1 MVARPTINALDR
13 VFTAAISTHGVG
25 IVNAY
30 PSGCGYCVSKLAFSL
45 DRPAKRKQY
54 SFMQK
59 NSVVSSAKTFSA
71 AFLALIFSAQISSAQ
86 WIAYD
91 FSPYAA
97 YRTSYGLT
105 TNANSTSTTILTNGW
120 PTNWNNFTNRGVLVV
135 QFSTNTNTPNV
146 MTCLTP
152 LIYLFSTNT
161 NILTTNNYQTNTP
174 QLALTNT
181 NATGANSF
189 SNICYISRANFS
201 RNIYMVGQY
210 SLVVTNAGT
219 NVGTNTVGTFN
230 SPCLGYTTN
239 TIGTNGVPAGTNYY
253 PAILQL
259 KISSLNGSNAATSF
273 NQQLSLPL
281 TLNTTLTK
289 IINTNTNFGSAAL
302 TNPGVMYS
310 NVVNCIRSNS
320 TYINP

>member
-1 MVARPTINALDR
+1 MGLP
-13 VFTAAISTHGVG
+13 
-25 IVNAY
+25 
-30 PSGCGYCVSKLAFSL
+30 
-45 DRPAKRKQY
+45 
-54 SFMQK
+54 
-59 NSVVSSAKTFSA
+59 A
-71 AFLALIFSAQISSAQ
+71 AFFFCFLSWAQISSAQ

-105 TNANSTSTTILTNGW
+105 TNSNSTSTTILTNGW
-120 PTNWNNFTNRGVLVV
+120 PTNWNNFSNRGVLVV

-152 LIYLFSTNT
+152 LVYLFSTNT

-174 QLALTNT
+174 QLTLTNT

-189 SNICYISRANFS
+189 SNVCYISRANFS
-201 RNIYMVGQY
+201 RNIYMAGQY
-210 SLVVTNAGT
+210 SLVITNAGT
-219 NVGTNTVGTFN
+219 NVGTNTVGTFFT
-230 SPCLGYTTN
+230 PCLGYTTSN
-239 TIGTNGVPAGTNYY
+239 IGTNGVPAGTNYY
-253 PAILQL
+253 PAIIQL

-302 TNPGVMYS
+302 TNPGVMYT
-310 NVVNCIRSNS
+310 NVIKCIRSNS